1 MNEISVLIR
10 RGMTQELTS
19 SLCSL
24 SEIRMSRRPSAKR
37 WSLIRHRICWHLRLW
52 PPRLKNYKKNVRCL
66 ATQSMV
72 ICYIQQHKL
81 RQMDKQNVDY
91 IHTIQYY
98 SATKR
103 NEILIYT
110 TTWINLE
117 DTMLSEMSQ
126 TQKNKYYMISLIW
139 EVPRVIRCRDRK

>member
-1 MNEISVLIR
+1 
-10 RGMTQELTS
+10 
-19 SLCSL
+19 
-24 SEIRMSRRPSAKR
+24 
-37 WSLIRHRICWHLRLW
+37 
-52 PPRLKNYKKNVRCL
+52 
-66 ATQSMV
+66 
-72 ICYIQQHKL
+72 
-81 RQMDKQNVDY
+81 MDKQNVDY

-126 TQKNKYYMISLIW
+126 TQKNKYYMISLI
-139 EVPRVIRCRDRK
+139 